1 MLLLT
6 CPNCG
11 PRNVS
16 EFRFGGE
23 KNTRSQNTA
32 TLTNDQLT
40 NYLYM
45 RENKRGPQVE
55 WWYHRA
61 GCGLWFLAERNT
73 DSNQVLRTYQTGE
86 TRGSQ

>member
-11 PRNVS
+11 HRNSS

-23 KNTRSQNTA
+23 YNSRPKNPATVTDSEWTR
-32 TLTNDQLT
+32 
-40 NYLYM
+40 YLYLKQNRM
-45 RENKRGPQVE
+45 GTQTE
-55 WWYHRA
+55 WWYHGA

-73 DSNQVLRTYQTGE
+73 KTNQVTKTYV
-86 TRGSQ
+86 R